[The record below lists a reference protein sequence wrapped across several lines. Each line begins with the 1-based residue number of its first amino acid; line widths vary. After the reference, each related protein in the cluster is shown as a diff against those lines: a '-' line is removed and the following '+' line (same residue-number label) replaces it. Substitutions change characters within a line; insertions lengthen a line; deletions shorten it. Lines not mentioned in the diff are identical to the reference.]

1 MNETATAAKSAAL
14 AKGKE
19 RVAQWH
25 NQFRKKIK

>member
-1 MNETATAAKSAAL
+1 MNETATTTKSAAL

-19 RVAQWH
+19 RIAPWH